1 MNVQF
6 IKIFF
11 TSQFR
16 YPCQTHREREREKER
31 ERERERKSRVKVI
44 FSKLIL
50 AASRTSMY
58 EKTGVSLV
66 LHVWKLL
73 SDGDIV
79 SSKIF

>member
-1 MNVQF
+1 M
-6 IKIFF
+6 
-11 TSQFR
+11 SQ
-16 YPCQTHREREREKER
+16 RERERETER

-66 LHVWKLL
+66 LHV
-73 SDGDIV
+73 
-79 SSKIF
+79 